1 MEVSVGGG
9 GDEGLKCVKVSA
21 GGMWRCNLLAMR
33 GEVLCEKHCVS
44 AHRRLR
50 GGEEGGGDSGGGNSN
65 VDFGA
70 QKRNSDVLPVDGSE
84 ILVIFGES
92 GVRKRGRPKSLE
104 NEEVKE
110 VVEGNGKGSKNRKKV
125 GVQSEDQA
133 MREDLRSGGEVLGM
147 NSGDDEEIG
156 VLADNES
163 GIKMDFGE
171 DGVSGGRK
179 KGRAKCLKKEGVT
192 KVVEG
197 SGGRFRSG
205 KMGRPKGSK
214 NRKKIS
220 VENEAEAMQGDP
232 QGGGESPSMN
242 NGDVFSSKGIKMV
255 SGENGVSGAKKKMGR
270 PKGSKNRKKIGVKNE
285 AEAGGEILSID
296 NGDGAVSGAGKVVD
310 VFSSKGIKI
319 GFGENGVS
327 GAKKKMG
334 RPKGSKNKKKNGVKN
349 EAEALRVDPLGG
361 GEILSIENGDGA
373 VSGAGKVVDVF
384 SSKEIKMVF
393 GENGVSGVKKKMGR
407 PKGSKNKKKIGVK
420 NEAEAMRVDPRGGG
434 EDLSMNNGDGAVSG
448 ASQVVSTADVF
459 SSKEIKMVFGE
470 IGVSGVR
477 KRGRSKSLKNE
488 EVEKVVEGNGGF
500 GSEKRGRPKSS
511 KNGKKICVK
520 NNAEDGDVDGTGQ
533 VDLNENLT
541 MNMYEEMCQKFIG
554 LRIGGCI
561 SGKDNEERQLE
572 VLKNTN
578 EVAMVNDNHETLV
591 HFSEGDNASHGN
603 TGTDDAPVL
612 KVRRMGRPKGSKNKK
627 KAVNQTK
634 KIVHIRGH
642 VSRRNPSIS
651 AALMQKVHRKG
662 RPKGL
667 KNKKKSILIEKS
679 DDIGEDVSC
688 VKSGLIPAPSPI
700 QRHMEKPKCSKN
712 KKKKTL
718 ARPQNKEPCNL
729 ASMGKK
735 KPDHIARRSKSSAL
749 GMPDDPER
757 REQLRFMCHQ
767 CLESSRVGLIIC
779 SKCTKKSYCYKCI
792 AKWYP
797 ERTKKEVEKLCPYCC
812 GNCNCK
818 ACLQENVL
826 IKCSPKEADK
836 NIRLQRSMYL
846 LLNIL
851 PLLRSIQ
858 LEQKEELIV
867 ETSTRGV
874 PVNEEDVPIAVFEED
889 DRVYCDNC
897 KLSIVNFHR
906 SCPNLACSYDI
917 CLDCCSELR
926 RGLQPGEDAAKSTGS
941 SKTSLDR
948 RIFVDDKN
956 VEAASAN
963 GPDLHSGF
971 PKWESK
977 NGRSIPCPP
986 KELGGCGTEDLV
998 LKRIFDAD
1006 WVEKLIASAEK
1017 FSSSYQLPSIEFSQK
1032 CSLCF
1037 SQDVNDFPEVRQA
1050 SLRENSQDNFLYCP
1064 SAINLHCDFE
1074 HFQMHWR
1081 KGEPVIV
1088 RNTLS
1093 RASGLSWEP
1102 KVMLRAFRSAS
1113 KKLNQDTSVKAIDCL
1128 DWCEVEI
1135 KIRQFFKGYLE
1146 GRRHQNGWPEML
1158 KLKDWPPSNTFEECL
1173 PRHGSEFMAMLPFS
1187 DYAHPRSGLLNL
1199 ATKLPDGALKPDLGP
1214 KSYIAY
1220 GYPEELGKGDS
1231 VAKLHC
1237 DVSDAVNILTHATE
1251 VRHTSWERRKIDE
1264 IRRGSKFEDLDKFS
1278 EQACT
1283 ERTGTILP
1291 ESLQNGRNPEDHT
1304 CNGNSLPL
1312 ENQIDKKATVQI
1324 SDLHEDTSIEFSFE
1338 PFPSYDHLDTGNRST
1353 NHDIDRTSKV
1363 AAESFDST
1371 FDRIADSCN
1380 DLDLSNC
1387 SEITVGGCNEATNTD
1402 IVADNLT
1409 LDNDTSV
1416 QTRIEPDTRDSH
1428 LKSGKASTDVAHGA
1442 AVWDIFRRQ
1451 DVPMLTEYLLK
1462 HQKEFFHNDNS
1473 VNFVVHPIHDQIF
1486 YLDEKHKRQLKEEFS
1501 IEPWTFE
1508 QHLGEAVFIPAGC
1521 PHQVRNRQS
1530 CTKLALDFVS
1540 PENVHECIRLTQE
1553 FRLLPQRHKYK
1564 QDILEAKKLAVY
1576 AADAAIKDVANLMS
1590 KTRKKSKLA
1599 DVENSS

>member
-9 GDEGLKCVKVSA
+9 SDEGLRCVKISE
-21 GGMWRCNLLAMR
+21 GGMWKCNMLAMR
-33 GEVLCEKHCVS
+33 GEVLCEKHCFS

-50 GGEEGGGDSGGGNSN
+50 DDGENSGVDSDGSSDVDCGG
-65 VDFGA
+65 
-70 QKRNSDVLPVDGSE
+70 QKRKCKPGDEELGVFPVIGSGIE
-84 ILVIFGES
+84 VIF
-92 GVRKRGRPKSLE
+92 
-104 NEEVKE
+104 
-110 VVEGNGKGSKNRKKV
+110 
-125 GVQSEDQA
+125 
-133 MREDLRSGGEVLGM
+133 
-147 NSGDDEEIG
+147 
-156 VLADNES
+156 
-163 GIKMDFGE
+163 
-171 DGVSGGRK
+171 GVSGGRK
-179 KGRAKCLKKEGVT
+179 RGKPKSLKIEEVK

-197 SGGRFRSG
+197 NGGGRGSG
-205 KMGRPKGSK
+205 KR
-214 NRKKIS
+214 
-220 VENEAEAMQGDP
+220 
-232 QGGGESPSMN
+232 
-242 NGDVFSSKGIKMV
+242 
-255 SGENGVSGAKKKMGR
+255 GR
-270 PKGSKNRKKIGVKNE
+270 PKGSKNRKKIGAQNE
-285 AEAGGEILSID
+285 AEAMPVDLRSGEEILSMNNEDGEEIGVLPG
-296 NGDGAVSGAGKVVD
+296 NGSGIEMD
-310 VFSSKGIKI
+310 
-319 GFGENGVS
+319 FGENGVS
-327 GAKKKMG
+327 DVRKNGRPKNLKKEEATKVVEGNGGRFRSGKMV
-334 RPKGSKNKKKNGVKN
+334 RPKGSKNRKKNGVKN
-349 EAEALRVDPLGG
+349 EAEATRVDPLGG
-361 GEILSIENGDGA
+361 GDILSMNNGDGA
-373 VSGAGKVVDVF
+373 VSGARQVVDTVDVF
-384 SSKEIKMVF
+384 SSKQIKMVF
-393 GENGVSGVKKKMGR
+393 GENGVSDVRKRGVPKTLKKEEVKKVVEGNGDGFGSEKRGR

-420 NEAEAMRVDPRGGG
+420 NEAEAMRVDPQGGG
-434 EDLSMNNGDGAVSG
+434 EILSMNNGDGALSG
-448 ASQVVSTADVF
+448 ASQVLATADVF

-488 EVEKVVEGNGGF
+488 EVKKAVEGNGGGI
-500 GSEKRGRPKSS
+500 GSEKRGMPKSS
-511 KNGKKICVK
+511 KNRKKIGVK
-520 NNAEDGDVDGTGQ
+520 NKAEDGDVSGTGQ
-533 VDLNENLT
+533 VGFNESVT
-541 MNMYEEMCQKFIG
+541 KIMYEEMVQKFNG

-561 SGKDNEERQLE
+561 SGEDNEERQPE

-578 EVAMVNDNHETLV
+578 EVSMVNDNQETLV
-591 HFSEGDNASHGN
+591 HFSEGDSASHGN

-612 KVRRMGRPKGSKNKK
+612 KVRRVGRPKGSKNKK
-627 KAVNQTK
+627 NAVNQTK
-634 KIVHIRGH
+634 NIVHIRKLA
-642 VSRRNPSIS
+642 RI
-651 AALMQKVHRKG
+651 G
-662 RPKGL
+662 RPKGS

-679 DDIGEDVSC
+679 DGIDEDVSC
-688 VKSGLIPAPSPI
+688 VMSGLIPAPLQI
-700 QRHMEKPKCSKN
+700 VRKIGKLKGSKN
-712 KKKKTL
+712 KRKKTL
-718 ARPQNKEPCNL
+718 ARPRNNKSYNL
-729 ASMGKK
+729 ASMGNKILDDNVETNNESCDSQCMEEK
-735 KPDHIARRSKSSAL
+735 IPCHVARRNKSSAL
-749 GMPDDPER
+749 GTPDER
-757 REQLRFMCHQ
+757 KEQFGLMCHQ
-767 CLESSRVGLIIC
+767 CLRSSRVGLIIC
-779 SKCTKKSYCYKCI
+779 SKCTRKRYCYKCI

-826 IKCSPKEADK
+826 IKCSPKEADE

-858 LEQKEELIV
+858 LEQKTELIV

-917 CLDCCSELR
+917 CHDCCSELR
-926 RGLQPGEDAAKSTGS
+926 RGLQPGEDAAKSIGS
-941 SKTSLDR
+941 SKTSLER

-956 VEAASAN
+956 VEVTSAN
-963 GPDLHSGF
+963 GPHLHSGF

-1006 WVEKLIASAEK
+1006 WVEKLIASAEE
-1017 FSSSYQLPSIEFSQK
+1017 FSSNYQLPSIDFSQK
-1032 CSLCF
+1032 CSSCF
-1037 SQDVNDFPEVRQA
+1037 SQDVNEFPEVRQA
-1050 SLRENSQDNFLYCP
+1050 SFREHSQDNFLYCP
-1064 SAINLHCDFE
+1064 SAINLQCDFE

-1081 KGEPVIV
+1081 RGEPVIV

-1251 VRHTSWERRKIDE
+1251 VKPNSWQRRKIDE
-1264 IRRGSKFEDLDKFS
+1264 LRKGSEFEDLDKFS
-1278 EQACT
+1278 EQART
-1283 ERTGTILP
+1283 ERTGNILT
-1291 ESLQNGRNPEDHT
+1291 ESVQNGRNPEDHM

-1324 SDLHEDTSIEFSFE
+1324 SDLHEDTSIECSSLLENPSFE
-1338 PFPSYDHLDTGNRST
+1338 AFSSHGHLDIGNRNN
-1353 NHDIDRTSKV
+1353 NHDIERTSKV
-1363 AAESFDST
+1363 AAENSDST
-1371 FDRIADSCN
+1371 VDRIADSCN
-1380 DLDLSNC
+1380 DPDLPNC

-1402 IVADNLT
+1402 FVANNLT
-1409 LDNDTSV
+1409 LDNNTSV
-1416 QTRIEPDTRDSH
+1416 QMRIDPDTRNGH
-1428 LKSGKASTDVAHGA
+1428 LKSGKASTDIAHGA

-1451 DVPMLTEYLLK
+1451 DVPMLTEYLQK
-1462 HQKEFFHNDNS
+1462 HQKEFFHSDNS
-1473 VNFVVHPIHDQIF
+1473 VVNFVVHPIHDQIF
-1486 YLDEKHKRQLKEEFS
+1486 YLDEKHKRQLKEEFN

-1540 PENVHECIRLTQE
+1540 PENVHECVRLTQE

-1576 AADAAIKDVANLMS
+1576 AANAAIDDATNLLS
-1590 KTRKKSKLA
+1590 KTRKKKSKLA
-1599 DVENSS
+1599 AAENSS

>member
-9 GDEGLKCVKVSA
+9 GDEGLKCIKISA
-21 GGMWRCNLLAMR
+21 GGMWRCNMLAIR
-33 GEVLCEKHCVS
+33 GEVLCEKHYVS
-44 AHRRLR
+44 AHRRSM
-50 GGEEGGGDSGGGNSN
+50 GGEEGGGDSGVGGGGNSD
-65 VDFGA
+65 VDFDG
-70 QKRNSDVLPVDGSE
+70 QKRNSDVLPVNGSGM
-84 ILVIFGES
+84 LVVFGES
-92 GVRKRGRPKSLE
+92 GARKRGRPKSLE

-110 VVEGNGKGSKNRKKV
+110 VVESNVGGLGSGKRGRPKGSKNRKKV
-125 GVQSEDQA
+125 GVQSEDEA
-133 MREDLRSGGEVLGM
+133 MLLDLRSGGEVLGM
-147 NSGDDEEIG
+147 NSGDGEEIG
-156 VLADNES
+156 VLAVDGS

-179 KGRAKCLKKEGVT
+179 KGGAKCLKKEGVT
-192 KVVEG
+192 KAVEG
-197 SGGRFRSG
+197 NGGGFRSG

-214 NRKKIS
+214 NRKKIG
-220 VENEAEAMQGDP
+220 VHNEAEAMQGDP
-232 QGGGESPSMN
+232 RGGGEILSMN
-242 NGDVFSSKGIKMV
+242 NGD
-255 SGENGVSGAKKKMGR
+255 GA
-270 PKGSKNRKKIGVKNE
+270 
-285 AEAGGEILSID
+285 A
-296 NGDGAVSGAGKVVD
+296 SGAGKVVD
-310 VFSSKGIKI
+310 VFSSKGIKMV
-319 GFGENGVS
+319 FGENGVS
-327 GAKKKMG
+327 GARKKMG
-334 RPKGSKNKKKNGVKN
+334 RPKGSKNKKKIEVKN

-361 GEILSIENGDGA
+361 GEILSTDNGDGA
-373 VSGAGKVVDVF
+373 VSGAGQVVDTVDVF
-384 SSKEIKMVF
+384 SSKAIQMVF
-393 GENGVSGVKKKMGR
+393 GENGVSDVKKRGRAKSLKKEEVTKVVEGNGGGFGSRKMGR

-420 NEAEAMRVDPRGGG
+420 SEAEAMRVDPLGDG
-434 EDLSMNNGDGAVSG
+434 EMLSMNNGDDAVSG
-448 ASQVVSTADVF
+448 ASQVVATADVF

-488 EVEKVVEGNGGF
+488 EVKKVNGGGF
-500 GSEKRGRPKSS
+500 GSGKMGRPKGS
-511 KNGKKICVK
+511 KNKKKIGVK
-520 NNAEDGDVDGTGQ
+520 NEAEDGDVSGTGQ

-541 MNMYEEMCQKFIG
+541 KNMYEEIRQKFTG
-554 LRIGGCI
+554 LKIGGCI
-561 SGKDNEERQLE
+561 SGKDNEERQPE

-578 EVAMVNDNHETLV
+578 EVSMVNDNQETLV
-591 HFSEGDNASHGN
+591 HFSEGDSASHGN

-627 KAVNQTK
+627 KAVNQTN
-634 KIVHIRGH
+634 KIVHIRGN
-642 VSRRNPSIS
+642 VSRRNPASI
-651 AALMQKVHRKG
+651 AALMQKVHRRG
-662 RPKGL
+662 RPKGS
-667 KNKKKSILIEKS
+667 KNKKNSILIEKS
-679 DDIGEDVSC
+679 DGIGGDVSC
-688 VKSGLIPAPSPI
+688 VKSGLIPAPLQI
-700 QRHMEKPKCSKN
+700 QRHIERPKGSKN
-712 KKKKTL
+712 KKKNTI
-718 ARPQNKEPCNL
+718 ARPKNKEPCNL

-735 KPDHIARRSKSSAL
+735 KHDHIARRSKSSAL

-757 REQLRFMCHQ
+757 REQFRFMCHQ
-767 CLESSRVGLIIC
+767 CLKSSRAGLIVC
-779 SKCTKKSYCYKCI
+779 SKCTRKSYCYKCI
-792 AKWYP
+792 ANWYP
-797 ERTKKEVEKLCPYCC
+797 ERTKKEVKKLCPYCC

-826 IKCSPKEADK
+826 IKCSPKEADE

-941 SKTSLDR
+941 SKRSLER

-998 LKRIFDAD
+998 LKRIFYAD

-1017 FSSSYQLPSIEFSQK
+1017 FSSNYQLPSIDFSQK

-1037 SQDVNDFPEVRQA
+1037 SQDVNDFPEVRKA

-1237 DVSDAVNILTHATE
+1237 DVSDAVNILTHATK

-1264 IRRGSKFEDLDKFS
+1264 IRRGSEVEDLDKFS

-1283 ERTGTILP
+1283 EKTGTIFP

-1304 CNGNSLPL
+1304 CNGNSLLL

-1324 SDLHEDTSIEFSFE
+1324 SDLHEDTSIEFNFE
-1338 PFPSYDHLDTGNRST
+1338 AFSSC
-1353 NHDIDRTSKV
+1353 
-1363 AAESFDST
+1363 
-1371 FDRIADSCN
+1371 DSCN

-1387 SEITVGGCNEATNTD
+1387 SEITVGGCNEDTNTD
-1402 IVADNLT
+1402 FIANNLT

-1416 QTRIEPDTRDSH
+1416 QTRIESDTLNGH
-1428 LKSGKASTDVAHGA
+1428 VKSGKASTDVAHGA

-1540 PENVHECIRLTQE
+1540 PENVHECVQLTQE

-1576 AADAAIKDVANLMS
+1576 AADAAIKDAANLMS
-1590 KTRKKSKLA
+1590 KNRKKSKLA
-1599 DVENSS
+1599 DAQNSS